1 MNLDIISLKKE
12 NDLNKILKR
21 QRATGE
27 PLHILF
33 TSLWDKY
40 SQSLSEAAKE
50 TYDSKLGSR
59 KTPMYV
65 VDSFNMPHSFVIFK
79 TTKLPALVSLYG
91 QKVIVEDYLPRIY
104 KKLKI

>member
-1 MNLDIISLKKE
+1 MNLDIVSLKKE

-21 QRATGE
+21 QKATGE
-27 PLHILF
+27 ALHILF
-33 TSLWDKY
+33 TSLWDDYSRSLAEEVRSKY
-40 SQSLSEAAKE
+40 DQMEGR
-50 TYDSKLGSR
+50 T
-59 KTPMYV
+59 TPLYI

-91 QKVIVEDYLPRIY
+91 QRVVVEDYLPRVY

>member
-1 MNLDIISLKKE
+1 MNLDIVSLKKE

-21 QRATGE
+21 QKATGE
-27 PLHILF
+27 ALHILF
-33 TSLWDKY
+33 TSLWDDY
-40 SQSLSEAAKE
+40 SCNLAEKVMSMYVNKE
-50 TYDSKLGSR
+50 GGR

-91 QKVIVEDYLPRIY
+91 QRVVVEDYLPRIY